1 MMMGL
6 ALLAVAVEIPDT
18 RLYQEAL
25 SKHVNLQGGV
35 RYAALNKD
43 LGPLNRFVEQLAQVS
58 PDSHPALFPSREAKL
73 AHWLNTYN
81 ALVVWAF
88 AQEYPAGKTRLAN
101 KVGQFNF
108 FYRRKFT
115 VGGRER
121 SLDDIETNSIRK
133 AFGDPRIH
141 FALVCASASCPWL
154 SPVAYTAGNVEL
166 ELEKRTQL
174 FVSQARNVEKDSATG
189 RVTLSM
195 IFRWYEGDFGGRE
208 KLLAFLEQ
216 RRPGLTAHAAGKTVE
231 LRYRPYDWSLNEEPT
246 AGSDP
251 AHTLGSAANKR

>member
-1 MMMGL
+1 MIGL
-6 ALLAVAVEIPDT
+6 ALLALAVEIPDT

-25 SKHVNLQGGV
+25 TKHVNQQGGV

-43 LGPLNRFVEQLAQVS
+43 LTSLNRFVEQLALVS

-88 AQEYPAGKTRLAN
+88 AKDYPAGSTRLAN
-101 KVGQFNF
+101 KLGQFNF
-108 FYRRKFT
+108 FFRRKFT
-115 VGGRER
+115 VGGQQR

-154 SPVAYTAGNVEL
+154 STMPFTPENL
-166 ELEKRTQL
+166 ETQLEKRTQL
-174 FVSQARNVEKDSATG
+174 FVSQARNVEKDSSTG
-189 RVTLSM
+189 RLTLSM

-216 RRPGLTAHAAGKTVE
+216 RRPGLTKNGNGKATE
-231 LRYRPYDWSLNEEPT
+231 IRYRPYDWGLNEEPNPSGQTPNVGGAT
-246 AGSDP
+246 A
-251 AHTLGSAANKR
+251 TKQ